1 MPNHKQNSSPDA
13 LEQMLHDN
21 WSSAMLSPVIIIF
34 IYSVVQL
41 ILHLVWLGG
50 SAGHYIFML
59 VGSIV
64 SFVGISMYTRTFFHS
79 RKRELL
85 AAPSMTIAYALVF
98 IFACYITFYQGFWGF
113 AELRDGFSIWVILKS
128 VIAIYLGWK
137 LAKVTSE
144 MSDEVKNAK
153 QS

>member
-21 WSSAMLSPVIIIF
+21 WASSMLSPVIIIF

-41 ILHLVWLGG
+41 VLHIVWLGG
-50 SAGHYIFML
+50 SVSHYLFMI
-59 VGSIV
+59 VGSII

-79 RKRELL
+79 KKKKLL
-85 AAPSMTIAYALVF
+85 TAPSMTLAYALVF

-113 AELRDGFSIWVILKS
+113 SELSNGFSIWVIIKS
-128 VIAIYLGWK
+128 IAALYLGWK
-137 LAKVTSE
+137 LAKTTSE
-144 MSDEVKNAK
+144 ISEEVKNAK

>member
-1 MPNHKQNSSPDA
+1 MTDHKQNSPPDA

-34 IYSVVQL
+34 IYSLVQL
-41 ILHLVWLGG
+41 ILHIVWLGG
-50 SAGHYIFML
+50 SIGHYLFMI

-79 RKRELL
+79 KKKKLL
-85 AAPSMTIAYALVF
+85 SAPAMALAYTLVF

-113 AELRDGFSIWVILKS
+113 SELRDGFSIWVIIKS
-128 VIAIYLGWK
+128 IAAIYLGWK
-137 LAKVTSE
+137 LAKTTSE
-144 MSDEVKNAK
+144 ISEEVKNAK
-153 QS
+153 QA

>member
-1 MPNHKQNSSPDA
+1 MTDHKQNSSPDA

-34 IYSVVQL
+34 VYSLAQL

-50 SAGHYIFML
+50 SVGHYIFML

-64 SFVGISMYTRTFFHS
+64 SFASISMYTRTFFHS
-79 RKRELL
+79 RKKEIL

-98 IFACYITFYQGFWGF
+98 VFACYITFYQGFWGF

-128 VIAIYLGWK
+128 VVAIYLGWK

-144 MSDEVKNAK
+144 ISDEVKNAK